1 MSTTSRAWRLPA
13 AAAISGALLGTA
25 ITASA
30 LGQSPAAASSPPA
43 SAATG
48 VIKSYAPVVRQVVP
62 SVVLIRTQG
71 TLGSG
76 VIFDGQGNIVTNAHV
91 TGSADSFQ
99 IQLAG
104 DPAPRS
110 ARLVGSYGPDDL
122 AVIRA
127 DDPDGLRPARFAD
140 SGQVKVGDAVLA
152 IGNPLGL
159 TSSVTDG
166 IVSATGRAVTG
177 PATQESPGATLPG
190 AIQTSAPINPGN
202 SGGALVN
209 LSGQVIGIP
218 TLAAASPVNG
228 TPAPGIGFAI
238 PSNLVRDIA
247 GQIIADG
254 HVTNSHRAA
263 LGAQIAT
270 IDGTGDYPGG
280 AGIVAVT
287 PGGPAARAG
296 LRPGDVIRLAGAAP
310 TPTAEALSQA
320 LAAMRPGQT
329 ITTGI
334 IRDQQS
340 LTVRV
345 TLGQLPG
352 S

>member
-1 MSTTSRAWRLPA
+1 
-13 AAAISGALLGTA
+13 
-25 ITASA
+25 
-30 LGQSPAAASSPPA
+30 
-43 SAATG
+43 
-48 VIKSYAPVVRQVVP
+48 
-62 SVVLIRTQG
+62 
-71 TLGSG
+71 
-76 VIFDGQGNIVTNAHV
+76 
-91 TGSADSFQ
+91 
-99 IQLAG
+99 
-104 DPAPRS
+104 
-110 ARLVGSYGPDDL
+110 
-122 AVIRA
+122 
-127 DDPDGLRPARFAD
+127 
-140 SGQVKVGDAVLA
+140 
-152 IGNPLGL
+152 
-159 TSSVTDG
+159 
-166 IVSATGRAVTG
+166 
-177 PATQESPGATLPG
+177 
-190 AIQTSAPINPGN
+190 
-202 SGGALVN
+202 
-209 LSGQVIGIP
+209 
-218 TLAAASPVNG
+218 
-228 TPAPGIGFAI
+228 
-238 PSNLVRDIA
+238 LVRDIA

>member
-1 MSTTSRAWRLPA
+1 VEPRWKPAPGRAWRLPA

-30 LGQSPAAASSPPA
+30 LGWSPAAASSPLA

-48 VIKSYAPVVRQVVP
+48 VVKSYAPVVRQVVP

-76 VIFDGQGNIVTNAHV
+76 VIFDSQGNIVTKAHVIVTNAHV

-127 DDPDGLRPARFAD
+127 DDPDGLRPARFSD

-238 PSNLVRDIA
+238 PPTWSATSPVRSLL
-247 GQIIADG
+247 
-254 HVTNSHRAA
+254 T
-263 LGAQIAT
+263 
-270 IDGTGDYPGG
+270 GT
-280 AGIVAVT
+280 
-287 PGGPAARAG
+287 
-296 LRPGDVIRLAGAAP
+296 
-310 TPTAEALSQA
+310 
-320 LAAMRPGQT
+320 
-329 ITTGI
+329 
-334 IRDQQS
+334 
-340 LTVRV
+340 
-345 TLGQLPG
+345 
-352 S
+352 